1 MLGLTGASRAK
12 TYIWINWSAA
22 FNSTELG
29 EMETVRGK
37 TPALSSCCLGQEEEE
52 GLIETKRQHPG
63 EEEETQESIA
73 RSERREISRIFTE
86 VTSKLYSV

>member
-29 EMETVRGK
+29 EMETVRVK
-37 TPALSSCCLGQEEEE
+37 TTPAPSSCFWGQEEED

-63 EEEETQESIA
+63 EEEKTQESTA
-73 RSERREISRIFTE
+73 
-86 VTSKLYSV
+86 